1 MPPCVV
7 VVVVVAAV
15 VVVVCFSW
23 LCMSLFISFCYVF
36 IVLSRCVFVYVFY
49 IVSFPIPFESV
60 YM

>member
-23 LCMSLFISFCYVF
+23 LYMSLFISFCYVF

-49 IVSFPIPFESV
+49 IVFPIPFESV